1 MARSER
7 RTDRRVMEF
16 DSRSF
21 SFGRVRRSAGKAV
34 GFLVKYIFSTLLA
47 AVLVYVV
54 FAIFFRTDTERSLR
68 REIRMYERLYPDLAP
83 RAELIKDAVAGLQH
97 KDNEIYEQIF
107 HTSAPDIDPSGR
119 LSFLNASDTIPA
131 SRLDEYARDKSDSLL
146 AVAADV
152 EASFRKIFDSLRDS
166 ALVMPPMKLPLEDI
180 SFPQIGASVGSRLDP
195 FFKAYVWHEGL
206 DFIVLRGTPVYASG
220 DGVVTASGSTKRS
233 GNSVEI
239 SHADGYV
246 SVYSHL
252 ESRSVRTGQTVKSGQ
267 QIGTVG
273 MSGRS
278 FAPHLHY
285 ELHRGDETLDPI
297 NYFFGSVTPADYANM
312 LYMSANTRQSM
323 D

>member
-1 MARSER
+1 MARIDR
-7 RTDRRVMEF
+7 KNDRRVMEF

-21 SFGRVRRSAGKAV
+21 SFGRVRRNAGKAA
-34 GFLVKYIFSTLLA
+34 GFLVGYLLTTLLA

-54 FAIFFRTDTERSLR
+54 FAVFFRTDTERSLR

-83 RAELIKDAVAGLQH
+83 RAELVKDAVAGLQH
-97 KDNEIYEQIF
+97 RDNEIYEQIF
-107 HTSAPDIDPSGR
+107 HTGAPDIDPSGR
-119 LSFLNASDTIPA
+119 LSFLGASDTIPD
-131 SRLDEYARDKSDSLL
+131 SRLTEYARDKADSLL
-146 AVAADV
+146 RVASGVDA
-152 EASFRKIFDSLRDS
+152 AFAGIFRSLQDS
-166 ALVMPPMKLPLEDI
+166 AFVCPPMKLPLRDI

-206 DFIVLRGTPVYASG
+206 DFIVLRGAPVYASA
-220 DGVVTASGSTKRS
+220 DGVVTYSGSTKRT

-239 SHADGYV
+239 SHAGGYV

-252 ESRSVRTGQTVKSGQ
+252 DSRDVRSGQIVKAGQ
-267 QIGTVG
+267 QIGSVG

-285 ELHRGDETLDPI
+285 ELRLGDRTLDPI
-297 NYFFGSVTPADYANM
+297 NYFFGSVSPSEYANM